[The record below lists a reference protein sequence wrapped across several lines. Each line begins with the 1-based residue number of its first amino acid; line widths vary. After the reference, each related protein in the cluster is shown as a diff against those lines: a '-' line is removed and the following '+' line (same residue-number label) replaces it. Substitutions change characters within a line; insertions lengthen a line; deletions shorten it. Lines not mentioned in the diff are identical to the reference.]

1 MAAVI
6 AERPHHADERGWN
19 EALRTWEQTDAP
31 EGCKVEIIE
40 GIVTVAP
47 PPESDHNDTADEL
60 QRLLYTVI
68 PRDWGIYQTQGLTV
82 PSQHGLYIPDLA
94 VIPKKLLPR
103 RGERRM
109 ADAAELIVEITSRSN
124 ANHDRVE
131 KLHGYADAGVPLYL
145 LLDPWHS
152 GRPTA
157 TLYGQP
163 AGGLY
168 RVLET
173 VKYGDTLH
181 LPAPFDVTVDTALF
195 PTG

>member
-6 AERPHHADERGWN
+6 AERPHHADESGWE
-19 EALRTWEQTDAP
+19 EALRVWERTNAP

-82 PSQHGLYIPDLA
+82 PGRHGLFVPDLA

-103 RGERRM
+103 PRERRT
-109 ADAAELIVEITSRSN
+109 ADAAQLIVEITSRSN
-124 ANHDRVE
+124 ANHDRIE
-131 KLHGYADAGVPLYL
+131 KLNGYAAAGVPLYL

-152 GRPTA
+152 GKPTA
-157 TLYGQP
+157 TLYGEP

-173 VKYGDTLH
+173 VKYGDEMH
-181 LPAPFDVTVDTALF
+181 LPAPFEVTIDTALF
-195 PTG
+195 PAG

>member
-6 AERPHHADERGWN
+6 AERPHPADEPGWE
-19 EALRTWEQTDAP
+19 EALRVWERTNAP

-47 PPESDHNDTADEL
+47 PPERDHNDPADEL

-82 PSQHGLYIPDLA
+82 PGKHGLFVPDLA

-103 RGERRM
+103 PRERRT
-109 ADAAELIVEITSRSN
+109 ADVAQLIVEITSRSN
-124 ANHDRVE
+124 ANHDRIE
-131 KLHGYADAGVPLYL
+131 KLNGYAAAGVPLYL

-152 GRPTA
+152 GKPTA
-157 TLYGQP
+157 TLYGEP

-168 RVLET
+168 RVLEA
-173 VKYGDTLH
+173 VKYGDEMR
-181 LPAPFDVTVDTALF
+181 LPAPFEVTVDTALF
-195 PTG
+195 PAG

>member
-6 AERPHHADERGWN
+6 AERPRHADEPGWY
-19 EALRTWEQTDAP
+19 EALSTWERTDAP

-47 PPESDHNDTADEL
+47 PPESDHNDTVDEL

-82 PSQHGLYIPDLA
+82 PRQKGLYIPDLA

-103 RGERRM
+103 PGERQT
-109 ADAAELIVEITSRSN
+109 ADAAQLIVEITSRSN

-131 KLHGYADAGVPLYL
+131 KLHGYADAAVPLYL

-152 GRPTA
+152 GKPTA
-157 TLYGQP
+157 TLYGEP

-173 VKYGDTLH
+173 VKYGDPLH
-181 LPAPFDVTVDTALF
+181 LPVPFDVTVDTALF
-195 PTG
+195 PAG